1 MAEDGEITG
10 AEDATLG
17 AADAALGGGDAAY
30 GAADAVDGSAPGM
43 PQLDF
48 STFPNQ
54 IFWLVLTLLAIYFIL
69 SKIALPRISS
79 VLAERQ
85 GTLTSDLAAAEDL
98 KRQAEDAEESYNAAL
113 ASARAEAQRISQ
125 ETRDE
130 IQEQLQVEIDKA
142 DAEIGARAAEG
153 EARIL
158 EIEAGALATAEE
170 VARDVAIE
178 IVRALAPGQDVDAAK
193 VAAAVANRV
202 RG

>member
-1 MAEDGEITG
+1 MADETETTGGTEAAHGGLEAGLEVAIGTDRGATDG
-10 AEDATLG
+10 A
-17 AADAALGGGDAAY
+17 
-30 GAADAVDGSAPGM
+30 GM

-48 STFPNQ
+48 ATFDNQ
-54 IFWLVLTLLAIYFIL
+54 VFWLVLTLLAIYFIL

-98 KRQAEDAEESYNAAL
+98 KRQAADAEESYNAAL
-113 ASARAEAQRISQ
+113 ANARAEAQRISQ

-130 IQEQLQVEIDKA
+130 IQEQSQVEIDKA

-178 IVRALAPGQDVDAAK
+178 IVKALAPGQDVDAAK